1 MESVKSRTPSEAALR
16 PPFSSPGA
24 SSPAPSP
31 PSEADFQHLQEEL
44 ARARQ
49 ARQRFFWSFSHELRT
64 PLNAILSYNDLLAQG
79 ILGPLTE
86 AQAHATQRMAVS
98 IVHLSRL
105 LDDVFQLSEIES
117 RRVLVNSEPVALRGV
132 AEEVVAALA
141 SVAAAKE
148 LELRLEG
155 GEGEAPVT
163 TDREK
168 LRRILL
174 NLCGHALNFTE
185 QGGVTLRIGRGE
197 SGVRIDVI
205 DTGPGLDETAC
216 ARVFEEFAP
225 LGPGGVHASLDLTL
239 AHRLAALL
247 SLRLTVASRVGAG
260 SVFSLHIPAPV
271 AVAAGG

>member
-1 MESVKSRTPSEAALR
+1 MDAVKDRTPSEAAIR
-16 PPFSSPGA
+16 QSFSNLGAPA
-24 SSPAPSP
+24 SSPPP
-31 PSEADFQHLQEEL
+31 PSEADLLHLQEEL

-49 ARQRFFWSFSHELRT
+49 ARQRFFWAFSHELRT
-64 PLNAILSYNDLLAQG
+64 PLNAILSYNDLLAHG

-86 AQAHATQRMAVS
+86 GQAHATQRMAAS

-117 RRVLVNSEPVALRGV
+117 QRVMVNSELVALRGV

-141 SVAAAKE
+141 AVAAAKK
-148 LELRLEG
+148 LALRLEG

-168 LRRILL
+168 VRRILL

-205 DTGPGLDETAC
+205 DTGPGFDEATC
-216 ARVFEEFAP
+216 ARIFEEFAP
-225 LGPGGVHASLDLTL
+225 HGPAGRHASLDLAL
-239 AHRLAALL
+239 AHRLATLL
-247 SLRLTVASRVGAG
+247 SLRLTVASRVGSG

-271 AVAAGG
+271 VVAAGG

>member
-1 MESVKSRTPSEAALR
+1 MEAVKDRTPSEGSIR
-16 PPFSSPGA
+16 PPLSITS
-24 SSPAPSP
+24 APSP
-31 PSEADFQHLQEEL
+31 PSEADLLHLQEEL

-49 ARQRFFWSFSHELRT
+49 ARQRFFWAFSHELRT
-64 PLNAILSYNDLLAQG
+64 PLNVILSYNDLLAHG

-86 AQAHATQRMAVS
+86 AQVHATQRMAAS

-105 LDDVFQLSEIES
+105 IDDVFQLSEIES
-117 RRVLVNSEPVALRGV
+117 RRVLVSSEPVALRGV
-132 AEEVVAALA
+132 AEEVVASLA
-141 SVAAAKE
+141 AVAAAKK

-168 LRRILL
+168 VRRILL
-174 NLCGHALNFTE
+174 NLCGYALNFTE
-185 QGGVTLRIGRGE
+185 QGGVTVRIGRGE

-205 DTGPGLDETAC
+205 DTGPGLDEAAC
-216 ARVFEEFAP
+216 ARIFEEFAP
-225 LGPGGVHASLDLTL
+225 LGPGGGHASLDLAL
-239 AHRLAALL
+239 AYRLAKLL
-247 SLRLTVASRVGAG
+247 SHRLTVASRVGAG